1 MSSNEENREP
11 RRCKLMDVI
20 KTYLETSQSYHF
32 RPVKID
38 GVYCYPIIHKSPQ
51 IVNIEAMN
59 IYIEKKNQCHE
70 YSREKYSLYHTPYNT
85 IEQAVQIVEK
95 IVASYKIYGGDLC
108 PPAVYDMLKLEET
121 VLPYNEEQKCC
132 VCFEN
137 TTDVTVC
144 HHYIC
149 LACRDMCI
157 LKERTDCPMCR
168 KENIM
173 CIYKSEN
180 GLINN
185 NEYPELKQAYNLE
198 RMCGNINF
206 PREPSDDEMSYH
218 EEDDEEEG
226 EEEENT
232 DDAIE
237 ITYIID
243 RVGNRSLNHIDM
255 DLSSIRISETFSI
268 FDENNDPQNFNFEAI
283 YDSLN
288 HDE

>member
-1 MSSNEENREP
+1 MSTKEEIREP
-11 RRCKLMDVI
+11 RISKLTGVI

-59 IYIEKKNQCHE
+59 IYIEKKNQSHE
-70 YSREKYSLYHTPYNT
+70 YSREKYSLYHTSYKT

-95 IVASYKIYGGDLC
+95 IVATYKIYGGDLC
-108 PPAVYDMLKLEET
+108 PPTVYEMLKLEET
-121 VLPYNEEQKCC
+121 VLPYSEEQKCC

-157 LKERTDCPMCR
+157 LKEKTDCPMCR
-168 KENIM
+168 KQNIM

-198 RMCGNINF
+198 RMRENINF
-206 PREPSDDEMSYH
+206 PREPSDDEMSDL

-226 EEEENT
+226 EE
-232 DDAIE
+232 DDDLME

-243 RVGNRSLNHIDM
+243 RTGNRGLNHINMDM
-255 DLSSIRISETFSI
+255 SSLAISETFSI

-283 YDSLN
+283 YHSLN
-288 HDE
+288 HNE